1 MNYGEISFDMNV
13 RAHSTGS
20 QSEYLLKRWKKYTIY
35 AKSGSYNRTDNPT
48 ENLYSTSSVYLYDYV
63 VVQREW
69 YSSMVYTAS
78 FIDTT
83 PADYTAET
91 GSNQWY
97 HREGTFR
104 NSPNAT
110 VNNYQLQYNPI
121 ASAIFPA
128 RPRYGYSPL
137 YPSFNPPPIYT
148 DQGEYF
154 EIVGSYQRN
163 HMTHKRSLFSLY
175 NLTTYGKDAGITT
188 SGSYHR
194 CQQTITTTIGEDG
207 LEDGS
212 APVQA
217 TQVGNLNLIQSD
229 NVINK

>member
-1 MNYGEISFDMNV
+1 MNYGEISFDMTV
-13 RAHSTGS
+13 DQHATGS
-20 QSEYLLKRWKKYTIY
+20 RSDYLLKRWRKFTIY
-35 AKSGSYNRTDNPT
+35 AKSGSYNRTDNPL

-63 VVQREW
+63 VVRKDW
-69 YSSMVYTAS
+69 YSSMVYTSS

-83 PADYTAET
+83 PADYTSET
-91 GSNQWY
+91 GSNQWF
-97 HREGTFR
+97 HRENTFR
-104 NSPNAT
+104 NSPNAI

-121 ASAIFPA
+121 ASGIFPA

-137 YPSFNPPPIYT
+137 FPSFNPPPIYT

-154 EIVGSYQRN
+154 EIVGSYPLN
-163 HMTHKRSLFSLY
+163 HFTHKRSLFSLF
-175 NLTTYGKDAGITT
+175 NMTTYGMEAGVVT
-188 SGSYHR
+188 SGSYFR
-194 CQQTITTTIGEDG
+194 CQQTITTTIGENG

-212 APVQA
+212 APVQS

>member
-1 MNYGEISFDMNV
+1 MNQGAISFDMNV
-13 RAHSTGS
+13 KVHSTGS

-35 AKSGSYNRTDNPT
+35 AKSGSYIRTDNPS
-48 ENLYSTSSVYLYDYV
+48 ENLYSTSSVYLYDYI
-63 VVQREW
+63 VVQRGW
-69 YSSMVYTAS
+69 YSSIIYTSS

-83 PADYTAET
+83 PAAYMSET

-110 VNNYQLQYNPI
+110 MNNYQLQYNPI
-121 ASAIFPA
+121 ASTIFPA

-137 YPSFNPPPIYT
+137 YPSYNPPPIYT
-148 DQGEYF
+148 QQDEYF
-154 EIVGSYQRN
+154 EIVGSYQLN
-163 HMTHKRSLFSLY
+163 HLTHKRSLFSLY
-175 NLTTYGKDAGITT
+175 NLTMYGKEMGNIT
-188 SGSYHR
+188 SGSYRR

-212 APVQA
+212 PPVQA